1 MPDER
6 ETGRLLL
13 AGVDESGRSC
23 AIKQG
28 PIHGQLAETAGF
40 RHGVLYT
47 SPSSPPPARPAG
59 TAPHL
64 NVGLSPGVAQW
75 TIIEYGPD
83 QPYPMHHT
91 DTVDFDIVL
100 QGSITLEL
108 DDGSHPLS
116 AGDCVLIPG
125 VDHGW
130 RSGPDGCRLSVTF
143 IATPAP

>member
-1 MPDER
+1 MHDER
-6 ETGRLLL
+6 EAGRLLI
-13 AGVDESGRSC
+13 AGVNESGHSC
-23 AIKQG
+23 AVQEV
-28 PIHGQLAETAGF
+28 PISSVLAETAGF

-47 SPSSPPPARPAG
+47 APSSPPPARPAG
-59 TAPHL
+59 KAPHL
-64 NVGLSPGVAQW
+64 NVGLSAGVAQW

-100 QGSITLEL
+100 QGSIRLEL

-116 AGDCVLIPG
+116 AGDCVLILG

-130 RSGPDGCRLSVTF
+130 RSGPEGCRLSVAF